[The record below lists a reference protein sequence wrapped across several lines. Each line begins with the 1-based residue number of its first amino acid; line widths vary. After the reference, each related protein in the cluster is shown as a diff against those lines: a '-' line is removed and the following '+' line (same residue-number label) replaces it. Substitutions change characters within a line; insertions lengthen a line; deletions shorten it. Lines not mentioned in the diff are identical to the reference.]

1 MISLWI
7 LLLFPLRM
15 KESVAGQDVCLLS
28 KLILFCEF
36 IKSLRAIIRGHKAP
50 KVSESTRQG
59 NDRLCFDHS

>member
-28 KLILFCEF
+28 RLILFFEF
-36 IKSLRAIIRGHKAP
+36 IKSLRAIIRGHKA
-50 KVSESTRQG
+50 SESTRQG